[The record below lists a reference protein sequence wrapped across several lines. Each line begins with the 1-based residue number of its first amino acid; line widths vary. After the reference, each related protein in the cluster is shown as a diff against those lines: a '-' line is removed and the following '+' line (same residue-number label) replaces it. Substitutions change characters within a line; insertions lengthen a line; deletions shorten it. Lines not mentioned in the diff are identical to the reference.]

1 MARLIYS
8 AITSLDGYIED
19 EDGGFGWAEP
29 DAEVHGFINDLYR
42 PVGTHLYG
50 RRMYETMAGWETD
63 PSLAAHSPPMRDFAE
78 IWQSADKVVYST
90 TLPPEAVVTS
100 RTRLE
105 RRFDPAAVRDMKASA
120 AADLA
125 VGGSTLAGH
134 AFRSGLIDEC
144 HLVIAPVVVGGGKLA
159 LPDGVRLDL
168 DLVDERRFG
177 GGMVFLRY
185 VMRP

>member
-1 MARLIYS
+1 
-8 AITSLDGYIED
+8 
-19 EDGGFGWAEP
+19 
-29 DAEVHGFINDLYR
+29 
-42 PVGTHLYG
+42 
-50 RRMYETMAGWETD
+50 
-63 PSLAAHSPPMRDFAE
+63 
-78 IWQSADKVVYST
+78 VYST

-125 VGGSTLAGH
+125 VGGSTHAGH

-144 HLVIAPVVVGGGKLA
+144 HLVIAPVVVGGGKRA